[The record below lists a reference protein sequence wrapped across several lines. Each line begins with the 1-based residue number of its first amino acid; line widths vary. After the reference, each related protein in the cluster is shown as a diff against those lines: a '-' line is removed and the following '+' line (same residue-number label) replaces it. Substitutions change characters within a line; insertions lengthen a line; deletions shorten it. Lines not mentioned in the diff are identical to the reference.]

1 MTESKIFKDK
11 EEFKKRYLELF
22 GEELGK
28 KFEDCNAKER
38 YAILAKLVASEAKEI
53 RGECSHKAAK
63 ESQKNVYYF
72 SMEFL
77 IGKLLENYLINFQ
90 ITDIVRDGLADL
102 GEDLDNIFAQER
114 DPGLGNGGLGRLAA
128 CFIDSLAS
136 LGYAGHGNGIRYQYG
151 LF

>member
-53 RGECSHKAAK
+53 GAL
-63 ESQKNVYYF
+63 Q
-72 SMEFL
+72 
-77 IGKLLENYLINFQ
+77 Q
-90 ITDIVRDGLADL
+90 IRTAY
-102 GEDLDNIFAQER
+102 
-114 DPGLGNGGLGRLAA
+114 P
-128 CFIDSLAS
+128 
-136 LGYAGHGNGIRYQYG
+136 IRH
-151 LF
+151 